1 MLRKQSSMKF
11 WIKLGAAGLAFVPM
25 ALYFLS
31 AVMVADDVLPRN
43 VSRNIAIGCGIF
55 NFPALMVTY
64 LVKSFQANKATQLL
78 VLLGTALLWSSF
90 LAWFFWQIAKEF
102 LGENEPEFET
112 DPQKAKYDWTGFW
125 VRFVI
130 GFVLGFLVGW
140 RFVRYSTSAITC
152 LIAMTVTGLFCGLA
166 FGLYRPN
173 FWAR

>member
-1 MLRKQSSMKF
+1 MKL
-11 WIKLGAAGLAFVPM
+11 WIKIGAAGLAFVPL

-31 AVMVADDVLPRN
+31 GFLVANGLLPENIGR
-43 VSRNIAIGCGIF
+43 VIAIGCAIF
-55 NFPALMVTY
+55 NFPAFMLVY
-64 LVKSFQANKATQLL
+64 LVESFQANRTIEFL
-78 VLLGTALLWSSF
+78 VLLGSTFLWSSF
-90 LAWFFWQIAKEF
+90 LAWFFWQMAKEF

-112 DPQKAKYDWTGFW
+112 NPERAKYDWSGFW

-140 RFVRYSTSAITC
+140 RFVRYSTSITTC

-166 FGLYRPN
+166 YGLYRPN